1 MLTKAIIKET
11 NKIGDNKYLVYIPLF
26 QLANQTEQDAIYEA
40 TLCSDDCINNSLK
53 VGDVVF
59 VDFEDNRYE
68 KPVIQGKLFTKKE
81 NKKITSQA
89 VFKTL
94 KVNEKVELNGDV
106 NIHGKNYSDLF
117 RGLKN
122 LLDSSDNISIANVVE
137 ELSKIN
143 DKLSKINDKVDED
156 VEEIKSNTL
165 SLDTI
170 AEGDIANISKTTADK
185 YEFIIVYG
193 FKQNIPS
200 PNQTCFI
207 FIPSQINQQTNFQVT
222 AAALSGDNAWNYRI
236 QINQGDDNNIW
247 WFTDIDYGGNT
258 SFIAT
263 KVLGVRKYES

>member
-11 NKIGDNKYLVYIPLF
+11 NKIDSNKYLVYIPLF
-26 QLANQTEQDAIYEA
+26 QLANQTEQDALYEA

-81 NKKITSQA
+81 NKEITSQA
-89 VFKTL
+89 IFKTL
-94 KVNEKVELNGDV
+94 KVNERVDLNGDV
-106 NIHGKNYSDLF
+106 NINGKNYSDLF

-137 ELSKIN
+137 ELSKTN
-143 DKLSKINDKVDED
+143 DEIR
-156 VEEIKSNTL
+156 EIKSNTL
-165 SLDTI
+165 SLDVI
-170 AEGDIANISKTTADK
+170 AEGEITNIPKTTADK

-193 FKQNIPS
+193 FKQNIAT

-222 AAALSGDNAWNYRI
+222 AAALSGSNAWNYRI
-236 QINQGDDNNIW
+236 QINRGGDNNIW
-247 WFTDIDYGGNT
+247 WFTDIDYGDNT

-263 KVLGVRKYES
+263 QVLGVRKYEG

>member
-106 NIHGKNYSDLF
+106 NINGKNYSDLF

-143 DKLSKINDKVDED
+143 DKIDGD

-170 AEGDIANISKTTADK
+170 AEGEVTNIPKTTADK
-185 YEFIIVYG
+185 YEFVVVYG

-207 FIPSQINQQTNFQVT
+207 FIPSQINQQTNFQV
-222 AAALSGDNAWNYRI
+222 AAVALSGSNAWNYRI
-236 QINQGDDNNIW
+236 QINQDDDNNIW
-247 WFTDIDYGGNT
+247 WFTDIEYDGNA

-263 KVLGVRKYES
+263 KILGVRKYES

>member
-40 TLCSDDCINNSLK
+40 TLCTDDCINNSLK

-68 KPVIQGKLFTKKE
+68 KPVIQGKLFTTKE
-81 NKKITSQA
+81 NKEMTSQA
-89 VFKTL
+89 IFKTL
-94 KVNEKVELNGDV
+94 KVNEKVDLNGDV
-106 NIHGKNYSDLF
+106 SINGKNYSTLF

-137 ELSKIN
+137 QLSQIN
-143 DKLSKINDKVDED
+143 NNT
-156 VEEIKSNTL
+156 EEIKLNTI

-170 AEGDIANISKTTADK
+170 AEGEITNIPKTTADK

-193 FKQNIPS
+193 FKQNIAT

-207 FIPSQINQQTNFQVT
+207 FIPSQISTQTNFQV
-222 AAALSGDNAWNYRI
+222 AAVALSGSNAWNYRI
-236 QINQGDDNNIW
+236 QINIGSGGTRIW
-247 WFTDIDYGGNT
+247 WFTDIDYGENT

>member
-11 NKIGDNKYLVYIPLF
+11 NKIGSNKYLVYIPLF

-40 TLCSDDCINNSLK
+40 TLCSDNCINNSLK

-68 KPVIQGKLFTKKE
+68 KPVIQGKLFTTKE
-81 NKKITSQA
+81 NKEITSQA
-89 VFKTL
+89 IFKTL
-94 KVNEKVELNGDV
+94 KVNEKVDLNGDV
-106 NIHGKNYSDLF
+106 SINGKNYSALF

-137 ELSKIN
+137 QLSQIN
-143 DKLSKINDKVDED
+143 ENT
-156 VEEIKSNTL
+156 EEIKSNTI

-170 AEGDIANISKTTADK
+170 AEGEITNIPKTTADR
-185 YEFIIVYG
+185 YEFVIVYG
-193 FKQNIPS
+193 FKQNISS

-207 FIPSQINQQTNFQVT
+207 FIPSQIDQQTNFQVP
-222 AAALSGDNAWNYRI
+222 AVALSGNNAWNYRI

>member
-1 MLTKAIIKET
+1 MLTKAIVKET
-11 NKIGDNKYLVYIPLF
+11 SKIGSNKYLVYIPLF
-26 QLANQTEQDAIYEA
+26 QLANQTEQDAMYEA

-68 KPVIQGKLFTKKE
+68 KPVIQGKLFTTKE
-81 NKKITSQA
+81 NKEITSQA
-89 VFKTL
+89 IFKTL
-94 KVNEKVELNGDV
+94 KVNEKVDLNGDV
-106 NIHGKNYSDLF
+106 SINGKNYSELF

-137 ELSKIN
+137 QLSQIKE
-143 DKLSKINDKVDED
+143 ST
-156 VEEIKSNTL
+156 EEIKSNTI

-170 AEGDIANISKTTADK
+170 AEGEITNIPKTTADK
-185 YEFIIVYG
+185 YEFIVIYG

-207 FIPSQINQQTNFQVT
+207 FIPSQIDRQTNFQV
-222 AAALSGDNAWNYRI
+222 AAVALSGSNAWNYRI
-236 QINQGDDNNIW
+236 QINQGNDNNIW
-247 WFTDIDYGGNT
+247 WFTDIDYGENT

-263 KVLGVRKYES
+263 KVLGVRKYEG